1 MFYWAIICIIAGAL
15 AARKGYN
22 FFLWVL
28 AGGIIGL
35 LILAF
40 LPHTQK
46 LPEDKR
52 NDALKKGNTIGS
64 IISVIVVIVFLISTF
79 FNWVLYKR

>member
-1 MFYWAIICIIAGAL
+1 MLLWAVICIITGAL

-28 AGGIIGL
+28 AGGIVGL

-46 LPEDKR
+46 LPDEKR
-52 NDALKKGNTIGS
+52 IDAIKKGNTIGT
-64 IISVIVVIVFLISTF
+64 IISVIVVIVLLFQIPKLGE
-79 FNWVLYKR
+79 L